1 MNKEELLVLVG
12 DGEFAEIAYE
22 YFTYDSPY
30 RVVAF
35 AAEKEYLVK
44 ETLYGLPVIPFE
56 EIEQRYPSDQY
67 KVFVAINSTK
77 LNRPRTRLYNEVK
90 NKEYEVVSYI
100 SSKAFVWRNVKIGE
114 NTFIFENNVLQHH
127 VEVGNNV
134 IMWSG
139 NHIGH
144 RSVIKD
150 NSFITS
156 HVVIGG
162 RCEVG
167 ESSFLG
173 INSTINDMI
182 KIGKD
187 CFISSGAVVNK
198 NTKEGYIYSGNP
210 AKSMAITS
218 YRYYEIEVD
227 RIISWKK

>member
-1 MNKEELLVLVG
+1 MNGEELLLIIG

-30 RVVAF
+30 RVIAF
-35 AAEKEYLVK
+35 AVEKEYLNR
-44 ETLYGLPVIPFE
+44 EILYDLPVVPFE
-56 EIEQRYPSDQY
+56 EIQQMYSPDKF

-77 LNRPRTRLYNEVK
+77 LNRPRTRLYNVVK
-90 NKEYEVVSYI
+90 NKGYEVVSYI
-100 SSKAFVWRNVKIGE
+100 SSKAFVWRNVTIGE

-144 RSVIKD
+144 RSVVKD
-150 NSFITS
+150 HSFITS
-156 HVVIGG
+156 HVVVAGG
-162 RCEVG
+162 CEIG
-167 ESSFLG
+167 ESCFLG
-173 INSTINDMI
+173 INSSLNDSI

-187 CFISSGAVVNK
+187 CFIASGAVVNK
-198 NTKEGYIYSGNP
+198 NTKEGYMYSGNP

-218 YRYYEIEVD
+218 YRYFEIEE
-227 RIISWKK
+227 K

>member
-1 MNKEELLVLVG
+1 MKNEELLLLIG

-35 AAEKEYLVK
+35 AVEKEYLVK

-56 EIEQRYPSDQY
+56 EIDQWYSPEQY
-67 KVFVAINSTK
+67 KAFVAINSTK
-77 LNRPRTRLYNEVK
+77 LNRLRTRLYNEVK
-90 NKEYEVVSYI
+90 NKGYKVVSYI
-100 SSKAFVWRNVKIGE
+100 SSKAFVWRNVKVGE

-139 NHIGH
+139 NHVGH
-144 RSVIKD
+144 RSIIKD

-156 HVVIGG
+156 HVVIAG
-162 RCEVG
+162 RSEIG
-167 ESSFLG
+167 ESCFLG

-182 KIGKD
+182 KVGKD

-218 YRYYEIEVD
+218 YRYYEIEAE
-227 RIISWKK
+227 

>member
-1 MNKEELLVLVG
+1 MKNEELLLLVG

-30 RVVAF
+30 RVIAF
-35 AAEKEYLVK
+35 AVEKEYLK
-44 ETLYGLPVIPFE
+44 RETLYDLPIVPFE
-56 EIEQRYPSDQY
+56 EIDQRYSPDQY

-90 NKEYEVVSYI
+90 NKGYEIVSYI
-100 SSKAFVWRNVKIGE
+100 STKSFVWRNVKIGE

-134 IMWSG
+134 IIWSG

-156 HVVIGG
+156 HVVIAGG
-162 RCEVG
+162 CEIG
-167 ESSFLG
+167 ESCFLG
-173 INSTINDMI
+173 INSTLNDSI

-187 CFISSGAVVNK
+187 CFIASGAVVNK
-198 NTKEGYIYSGNP
+198 NTKEGCMYSGNP
-210 AKSMAITS
+210 AKSMALTS
-218 YRYYEIEVD
+218 YRYFNIEVE
-227 RIISWKK
+227 

>member
-1 MNKEELLVLVG
+1 MKNEELLLLIG

-30 RVVAF
+30 HVIAF
-35 AAEKEYLVK
+35 AVEKEYLVK

-56 EIEQRYPSDQY
+56 EIDQRYSPEQY
-67 KVFVAINSTK
+67 KAFVAINSTK
-77 LNRPRTRLYNEVK
+77 LNRLRTRLYNEVK
-90 NKEYEVVSYI
+90 NKGYEVVSYI
-100 SSKAFVWRNVKIGE
+100 SSKAFVWRNVKVGE
-114 NTFIFENNVLQHH
+114 NAFIFENNVLQHH

-144 RSVIKD
+144 RSIIRD

-156 HVVIGG
+156 QVVIAGKS
-162 RCEVG
+162 EIG
-167 ESSFLG
+167 ESCFLG

-182 KIGKD
+182 KVGKD

-218 YRYYEIEVD
+218 YRYYEIEAE
-227 RIISWKK
+227 

>member
-1 MNKEELLVLVG
+1 MKKEDMLILIG

-30 RVVAF
+30 KIMAF
-35 AAEKEYLVK
+35 AVEKEYIK
-44 ETLYGLPVIPFE
+44 KDKLYDLPIIPFE
-56 EIEQRYPSDQY
+56 EIEQRYPPDQY

-77 LNRPRTRLYNEVK
+77 LNRPRTRLYKEVK
-90 NKEYEVVSYI
+90 NKGYEVVSYI

-127 VEVGNNV
+127 VNVGNNV

-150 NSFITS
+150 NCFITS
-156 HVVIGG
+156 HVAIAGG
-162 RCEVG
+162 CEIG
-167 ESSFLG
+167 ESCFLG
-173 INSTINDMI
+173 VNSTLNDGI

-187 CFISSGAVVNK
+187 CLISSGAVVNK
-198 NTKEGYIYSGNP
+198 NTKDGYIYSGNP
-210 AKSMAITS
+210 AKSLNVTS
-218 YRYYEIEVD
+218 YRFYQLEEEYIV
-227 RIISWKK
+227 